1 MKFAAYSTLLA
12 LAASGAAAFPA
23 ATMRALAE
31 ARANAFEGLPREFVE
46 RQGVGLPPVSACEYM
61 KRDCRTCCHE
71 VNPKKY
77 AVPDNFGLPRAP
89 LSQQPFDA
97 KLQTISLSGE
107 HEWRAPG
114 PDDQRGP
121 CPGLNAAANHGYLP
135 RDGIATR
142 ETVING
148 LHEMTGLSTDALVCE
163 YYPA

>member
-46 RQGVGLPPVSACEYM
+46 RQGVGLPPVAACEYM
-61 KRDCRTCCHE
+61 IDQVHDTMKLTLQ
-71 VNPKKY
+71 K
-77 AVPDNFGLPRAP
+77 VPDNFGTLRAP

-163 YYPA
+163 YDPA